1 MANSVGLPVLMVVT
15 LYNFTTGLNG
25 AGKTT
30 ILYRLKSGDTM
41 YTIPTVGE

>member
-1 MANSVGLPVLMVVT
+1 MVET

-30 ILYRLKSGDTM
+30 ILYRLKNGETM
-41 YTIPTVGE
+41 CTIPTVGE